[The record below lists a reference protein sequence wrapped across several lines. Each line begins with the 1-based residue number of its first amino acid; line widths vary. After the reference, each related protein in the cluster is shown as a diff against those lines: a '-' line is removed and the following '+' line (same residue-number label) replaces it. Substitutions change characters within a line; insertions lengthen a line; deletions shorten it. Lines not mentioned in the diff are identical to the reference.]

1 MVLDTGACKTWF
13 PAYQICQ
20 GPVQT
25 CPQGS
30 CKFGSQSRF
39 INPDAPRLKWLI
51 IRDIVQSGVSTTT
64 TNENLGGLVE
74 KFIDGTS
81 VRGNSFTDMLKI
93 GASTIASAQLAVATR
108 ILPAAELSLVGN
120 MGLSFDPESAE
131 VETPYPSVI
140 RHMMA
145 QNIITIPTYSLW
157 LNPSKLPSNL
167 KHSPF
172 S

>member
-1 MVLDTGACKTWF
+1 MV
-13 PAYQICQ
+13 P
-20 GPVQT
+20 
-25 CPQGS
+25 
-30 CKFGSQSRF
+30 
-39 INPDAPRLKWLI
+39 
-51 IRDIVQSGVSTTT
+51 SGVSTTT
-64 TNENLGGLVE
+64 TNENLGDLVE

-81 VRGNSFTDMLKI
+81 VRGSSFTDMLKI

-108 ILPAAELSLVGN
+108 ILPAAERSLVGN

-140 RHMMA
+140 RHMMV

-157 LNPSKLPSNL
+157 LNPSELPSNL
-167 KHSPF
+167 KHYPF